1 MTQAALLVIAAAL
14 SAALPPLTP
23 AQKAHVDAIKDGNAD
38 REDGFW
44 SLLEN
49 AATWDPMADLSAMA
63 LNLPTLKAAP
73 AEYRGV
79 PMLIDATFD
88 SAYIPQQLERSG
100 PWDGKLAVWTLEAG
114 PEQTKVSVVLSHASP
129 APLPGTRV
137 QMIAR
142 FYKVAPFGK
151 VRVIRENGPT
161 PKADTE
167 EKLPDEHIPV
177 FIGRNAR
184 VLSGALPALTEIH
197 KRQLATTTDYQAE
210 FDQGGL
216 WTLVDNARTWRD
228 LPMPAVPL
236 VTDVR
241 PLINSPEQYRGVL
254 LRVEGVLVDRRSKDL
269 SRGKLD
275 QWSVRISDTPDR
287 PNESVVCFLTN
298 APKDVNVGT
307 RVRVV
312 GRFYMVFQGGTS
324 AVPRNAGENGAGKDG
339 ATEELGIK
347 AVPHHFA
354 LLVGHHGDSLDIVST
369 PAQTLP
375 AAAGTS
381 GGIPLRVVMG
391 VLIFLGF
398 GLLMVKR
405 TMARS
410 RIQSELPTLVRERV
424 ERHRRE
430 RTESASLGNNGDAQ
444 GPPLPKDPIAALSE
458 LERRSE
464 DEEISR

>member
-1 MTQAALLVIAAAL
+1 MSLAL
-14 SAALPPLTP
+14 SAAAPPLPPLTP
-23 AQKAHVDAIKDGNAD
+23 AQKAQVDAIKDGNID

-44 SLLEN
+44 ALVEN
-49 AATWDPMADLSAMA
+49 AATWDPMTDLSAMS

-79 PMLIDATFD
+79 PMFIDAVFD
-88 SAYIPQQLERSG
+88 SVYVPQQLERSG
-100 PWDGKLAVWTLEAG
+100 PWDGKLAVWTLEVG
-114 PEQTKVSVVLSHASP
+114 PELAKVSVVLTHAGP

-137 QMIAR
+137 QLLAR
-142 FYKVAPFGK
+142 FYKVSPFTK

-161 PKADTE
+161 PKPETE
-167 EKLPDEHIPV
+167 EKLPDEHVPV
-177 FIGRNAR
+177 FVGRSAR

-197 KRQLATTTDYQAE
+197 RRQLATTTDYQAE

-216 WTLVDNARTWRD
+216 WTLVENARSWKD
-228 LPMPAVPL
+228 LPMPAAPQI
-236 VTDVR
+236 TDVR

-254 LRVEGVLVDRRSKDL
+254 LRVEGVLVDRRAKDL

-275 QWSVRISDTPDR
+275 QWSVRISDSVDR
-287 PNESVVCFLTN
+287 PNESVVCFLSN

-324 AVPRNAGENGAGKDG
+324 AVPRNVGENGGAKD
-339 ATEELGIK
+339 AASEELAIK

-354 LLVGHHGDSLDIVST
+354 LLVGHHGESLETSA

-375 AAAGTS
+375 TATS
-381 GGIPLRVVMG
+381 NTGGGVSFRVVMG
-391 VLIFLGF
+391 VLLFLGF
-398 GLLMVKR
+398 GLMMVKR
-405 TMARS
+405 TMARA
-410 RIQSELPTLVRERV
+410 RTQSALPMRVQERV

-430 RTESASLGNNGDAQ
+430 RAESANPGDNGHPS

-464 DEEISR
+464 EEETSR